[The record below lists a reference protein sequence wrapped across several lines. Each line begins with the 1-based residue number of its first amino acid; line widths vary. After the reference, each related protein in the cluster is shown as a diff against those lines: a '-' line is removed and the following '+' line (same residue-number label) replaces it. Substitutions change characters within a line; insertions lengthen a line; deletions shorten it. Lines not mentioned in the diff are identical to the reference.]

1 MACIIRVVPKADA
14 AEWVY
19 SLHHTKPS
27 MALGL
32 LLGGD
37 RWSCVDEVALATVDG
52 EIVGIATIAPQG
64 EEMNGIPT
72 IVAIYV
78 LHKHRSSGIGYELL
92 EASVDYMLAKGL
104 EPIRIDIMNSKV
116 SRMIG
121 RLPIEKQQKI
131 SAVDLSMGGAM
142 DAMLE
147 S

>member
-1 MACIIRVVPKADA
+1 MAQIKVVPKADA
-14 AEWVY
+14 AEWVH
-19 SLHHTKPS
+19 SLHSARPS
-27 MALGL
+27 MAVAL

-52 EIVGIATIAPQG
+52 EIVGIATIAPNG
-64 EEMNGIPT
+64 EMMDGQPT

-78 LHKHRSSGIGYELL
+78 AHDHRQSGVGFELL

-104 EPIRIDIMNSKV
+104 TPIRIDVMNSKV
-116 SRMIG
+116 SRMID
-121 RLPIEKQQKI
+121 RLSMEKRQRI
-131 SAVDLSMGGAM
+131 SVVDSSMGGSL

>member
-1 MACIIRVVPKADA
+1 MAHVKVVPKADA
-14 AEWVY
+14 AEWVHN
-19 SLHHTKPS
+19 LHLTKPS

-37 RWSCVDEVALATVDG
+37 RWSCVDEVTLATVDG
-52 EIVGIATIAPQG
+52 EIVGIATIAPHG
-64 EEMNGIPT
+64 EEMSGTPT

-78 LHKHRSSGIGYELL
+78 AHEFRSSSIGFELL

-104 EPIRIDIMNSKV
+104 EPIRIDVMNSKV
-116 SRMIG
+116 SRMID
-121 RLPIEKQQKI
+121 RLPMEKRQKL
-131 SAVDLSMGGAM
+131 SVVDSSMGGAM